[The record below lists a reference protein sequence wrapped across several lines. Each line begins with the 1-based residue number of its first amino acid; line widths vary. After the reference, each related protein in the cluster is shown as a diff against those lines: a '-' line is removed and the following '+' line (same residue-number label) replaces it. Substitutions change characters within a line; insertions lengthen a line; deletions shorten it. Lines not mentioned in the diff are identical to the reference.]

1 MTTVDFEVIEASGL
15 TERVF
20 ARNTGGIV
28 TLTFPTTLHPDQMA
42 IVLNRLKIDCQC
54 KAAVGLKPGFYYGSI
69 YGTLDTRQATNKATV
84 MAWLHRADD
93 SPQAIALRA
102 DLERQT
108 KAQTTAR

>member
-1 MTTVDFEVIEASGL
+1 MAMVEFEVLEAPGL

-20 ARNTGGIV
+20 ARDTGGIV
-28 TLTFPTTLHPDQMA
+28 TLTFPTTLHSDQMA
-42 IVLNRLKIDCQC
+42 IVLNKLKLDCRC

-69 YGTLDTRQATNKATV
+69 YGVLDARQVTNKATI

-102 DLERQT
+102 DLERQA
-108 KAQTTAR
+108 KAQATAR